1 MNKAA
6 THTTTETGPL
16 LWPAF
21 SVVAVRA
28 RVMATGPFVQALL
41 GLDACC
47 RMLFNAAVDPRVPFA
62 DGVAHGIAASAAR
75 RAGLPEP
82 PRPAGGERLLPVP
95 RPHALYKEL
104 TALRALH
111 PWLDGYAVAPQRKAL
126 AQACAARQ
134 RHVEDCV
141 AAKAAGRKPPRV
153 PRRRARDG
161 CTVTSD
167 AFTLERAADGPPQP
181 GARRRPGP
189 NTEANR
195 ARRERRRER
204 AEAAWAQARLDAGR
218 PANLVSIELARRLDR
233 RERARER
240 QARAQ
245 ADWLAWQRPVQPCP
259 RSDSPLAVVG
269 HDRLM
274 LTIKPLP
281 QVRIR
286 LDRPLPKG
294 AEVVD
299 VHLAKAWGHDARV
312 EAVLTLRVPFTI
324 PRLDPAVTGAAI
336 HAAVRHLSPA
346 APALAYVAA
355 AAAAGIPCVGE
366 DSNIVAPSATS
377 DGRTTRPVRRDR
389 AEVERLKDLDRQAS
403 RKREAWLARQP
414 KPVPVPA
421 DLVGPVRP
429 GRPPRYVPSERAR
442 EVDRKRRKIHRRW
455 SDTSRTRAC
464 QDARPLVEGMALVA
478 TDPARMVAPL
488 LARGGPADRRD
499 ARARLGLAPDAP
511 LADASATAVMR
522 PSAKRAMRNNLHRTR
537 VALRIERTG
546 ILCGAADAIHATP
559 GHEHTT
565 QDCPGCGAR
574 RRKAIGER
582 NHACPDCGLAMPRDR
597 ASATMNL
604 GNALRAFREGPD
616 PGGRIAAAVAGRLEA
631 LAKAEKTRERRR
643 EGGQARKGGSA
654 GVPPAGEQGV
664 VCPVRPGSP
673 GAEHQERD
681 APSVNGGAIQAET
694 PLTTSA
700 LEAAEKKYVDGLT
713 GDKGASTT
721 SAPLASTASANQTQ
735 AATAGNQNATVS
747 RAYLESGDVADT
759 YPKASR
765 NRFAT

>member
-6 THTTTETGPL
+6 THDTTEAGPAM
-16 LWPAF
+16 WPAF

-47 RMLFNAAVDPRVPFA
+47 HMLFNAAVDPRVPFA

-111 PWLDGYAVAPQRKAL
+111 PWLDGYAACAQRKAL

-233 RERARER
+233 RERARDR

-245 ADWLAWQRPVQPCP
+245 ADWQAWQGPVQPLP

-299 VHLAKAWGHDARV
+299 VHLAKAWGCDARV
-312 EAVLTLRVPFTI
+312 EAVLTLRVPFRI

-403 RKREAWLARQP
+403 RKRETWLARQP

-455 SDTSRTRAC
+455 ADTSRTRAC

-488 LARGGPADRRD
+488 LAKGGPADRRD
-499 ARARLGLAPDAP
+499 ARAMLGLASDAP

-546 ILCGAADAIHATP
+546 ILCGAAGAIHATP

-631 LAKAEKTRERRR
+631 LAKAEKTRERRSEAGR
-643 EGGQARKGGSA
+643 ARKGSSA
-654 GVPPAGEQGV
+654 GVPSVDKQGV

-673 GAEHQERD
+673 GAEHQERG
-681 APSVNGGAIQAET
+681 ASSVNGGTTQTET
-694 PLTTSA
+694 PLI
-700 LEAAEKKYVDGLT
+700 EVC
-713 GDKGASTT
+713 GAPS
-721 SAPLASTASANQTQ
+721 
-735 AATAGNQNATVS
+735 GNRTRLPAVKE
-747 RAYLESGDVADT
+747 RC
-759 YPKASR
+759 PCR
-765 NRFAT
+765 